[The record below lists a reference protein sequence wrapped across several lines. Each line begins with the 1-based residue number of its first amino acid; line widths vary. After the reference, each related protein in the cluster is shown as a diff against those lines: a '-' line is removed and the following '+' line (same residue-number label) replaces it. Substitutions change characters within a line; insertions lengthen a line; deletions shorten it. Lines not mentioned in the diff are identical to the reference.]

1 MKVLSILVNK
11 EDYNFVCEFD
21 KKVVLLKPDILD
33 TTLSLDC
40 VFPEKTESISLSEVD
55 FKSTSNDYKRTI
67 NSFTV

>member
-21 KKVVLLKPDILD
+21 KKVVLSKLD

-40 VFPEKTESISLSEVD
+40 MFSQKKLNFFIRGR
-55 FKSTSNDYKRTI
+55 FKSTFNDYKRTI